1 MLVLEVITWWY
12 GTGWKELILRL
23 QNLVSRVLVVF
34 SVPLLIR
41 TLFSPWRRIITFT
54 DNSFMQNIR
63 AALDNAVSRF
73 VGFWVRLIV
82 IFTALSF
89 IIFIIISGII
99 AVILW
104 PLLPVLGVLAVL
116 RGLLP

>member
-12 GTGWKELILRL
+12 GAGWKGLIVRI

-41 TLFSPWRRIITFT
+41 TLFSPWRRIITYT
-54 DNSFMQNIR
+54 DNSFMQNLR

-82 IFTALSF
+82 IFTALLF
-89 IIFIIISGII
+89 IIFAVTSGII
-99 AVILW
+99 AVIVW
-104 PLLPVLGVLAVL
+104 PLLPVLGLVALIS
-116 RGLLP
+116 GLMP

>member
-12 GTGWKELILRL
+12 GAGWKGLVVRL
-23 QNLVSRVLVVF
+23 QNLVNRVLVVF

-54 DNSFMQNIR
+54 DNSLIQNLR
-63 AALDNAVSRF
+63 AALDNAISRF

-82 IFTALSF
+82 IFTALLF
-89 IIFIIISGII
+89 IIFVIISGIFAI
-99 AVILW
+99 ILW
-104 PLLPVLGVLAVL
+104 PLLPVLGAVAIF